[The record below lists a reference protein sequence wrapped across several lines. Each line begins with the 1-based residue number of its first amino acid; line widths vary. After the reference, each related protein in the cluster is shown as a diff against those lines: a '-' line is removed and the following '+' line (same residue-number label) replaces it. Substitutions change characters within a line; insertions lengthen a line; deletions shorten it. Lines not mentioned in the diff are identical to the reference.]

1 MTDLAQSIRAAL
13 DWCEAEGAVIPLD
26 IYLKAR
32 QLGVYKASGDLPAVG
47 AEYNDRIAE
56 ILIGYFEGG
65 GSVAAPRNQFRQA
78 AVEALGSA
86 YDLGWTDGGG
96 AFPMDDEALSWL
108 NTRIEQE
115 MAYIGTL
122 FEQAKEL
129 RKEEDFDFF
138 AWITQ
143 HAASYARTLRE
154 LYNVG
159 RVSAM
164 KDKMVTFAGEDGA
177 ESCPDCQEL
186 KGKRHRISWFVAR
199 DFVPPFGHG
208 LECHPGRRC
217 EHYLEDDQGNPVTI

>member
-186 KGKRHRISWFVAR
+186 KGKSITSRTTRGTRLQYNYARSILFQGTWHGGVASLLQE
-199 DFVPPFGHG
+199 PAP
-208 LECHPGRRC
+208 
-217 EHYLEDDQGNPVTI
+217 